1 MGLNRENPM
10 ATRKSSSRGFTLI
23 ELLVVIAIIAILAAI
38 LFPVM
43 AKAREKA
50 RQTNCGSNV
59 RNLVT
64 GARMYS
70 DDYDG
75 SPLLC
80 GAFPWYQR
88 LDPYVRNTQILFC
101 PSDPTDPAARST
113 SYAYNMNGLSA
124 GTAWDQMSDDQANLA
139 IFGDCNAVGNM
150 IMMAK
155 HVTPG
160 NAACVLD
167 SRHNGCCNCSFF
179 DGHAKA
185 MPYTALKPS
194 LWCTTWSP

>member
-1 MGLNRENPM
+1 M
-10 ATRKSSSRGFTLI
+10 SRRAFTLI

-38 LFPVM
+38 LFPVF

-50 RQTNCGSNV
+50 RQCTCGSNV
-59 RNLVT
+59 RNMVT
-64 GARMYS
+64 AARMYS

-80 GAFPWYQR
+80 GAIPWYR
-88 LDPYVRNTQILFC
+88 RIDPYVRSTQIMSC
-101 PSDPTDPAARST
+101 PSDAVSATAHAT

-124 GTAWDQMSDDQANLA
+124 GTPWDQMSEDQSSLA
-139 IFGDCNAVGNM
+139 IFGDCNSVGNM

-160 NAACVLD
+160 NSACVLD
-167 SRHNGCCNCSFF
+167 GRHCNCTNCAFF

-185 MPYTALKPS
+185 VAYASIRPS
-194 LWCTTWSP
+194 MWNTTWTP